1 MNNQRDFWREV
12 QRRMRQRTPLAV
24 LCVVESIGSSPG
36 RAGFKMAVAP
46 GGDLSGSIGGGIMEK
61 KLVEL
66 TLEMLGGRGA
76 GGGAAGSSSRDPA
89 EVYRALAEIYELTS
103 GRMDRE
109 NNFPFL
115 KRQVHQAD
123 LGKDRSGMICS
134 GEQTV
139 AGFLLHGEEA
149 VQLIADILAAF
160 DHREQP
166 HELEFSSSGIRV
178 VPAGTRRTLATDE
191 WCYHEG
197 LHTQPR
203 IAIVG
208 AGHVSLALSRQMDLL
223 GFHVTVFDDRQGLN
237 TWHANTFAQE
247 RRQVDYAEMASHLP
261 SDPELYV
268 VIASVGYRTDD
279 LVLRQVI
286 RNTYKY
292 LGMLG
297 SAEKVRVMFE
307 AMRRD
312 GFSEEV
318 LKRVHAPIGVPVNS
332 RTPEEIAVS
341 IAAEIIGVKNAR
353 PPTT

>member
-1 MNNQRDFWREV
+1 MNNQRDFWMEV
-12 QRRMRQRTPLAV
+12 HKRVESRDPLAV

-36 RAGFKMAVAP
+36 RAGFKMGVP
-46 GGDLSGSIGGGIMEK
+46 YGSGFFGTIGGGIMEK

-66 TLEMLGGRGA
+66 AHTRLAHRLGVTGSSSGA
-76 GGGAAGSSSRDPA
+76 LAAGSSSRDPA
-89 EVYRALAEIYELTS
+89 EVREARDPAEVLDSEGS
-103 GRMDRE
+103 
-109 NNFPFL
+109 FPYL

-139 AGFLLHGEEA
+139 AYFFLHGEEA
-149 VQLIADILAAF
+149 IQLVADILAAF
-160 DHREQP
+160 DDRERPQ
-166 HELEFSSSGIRV
+166 ELEFSSTGIRIV
-178 VPAGTRRTLATDE
+178 AAGERRTLNTDE
-191 WCYHEG
+191 WCYYEA
-197 LHTQPR
+197 LRTQPR

-208 AGHVSLALSRQMDLL
+208 AGHVSLALSRQMDQL

-247 RRQVDYAEMASHLP
+247 RKLVDYAEMAAHLP

-268 VIASVGYRTDD
+268 VLASVGYRTDD
-279 LVLRQVI
+279 LILRQLI
-286 RNTYKY
+286 RNRYNY

-307 AMRRD
+307 GMRKD
-312 GFSEEV
+312 GFTDEE
-318 LKRVHAPIGVPVNS
+318 LARVHAPIGLPIHS

-341 IAAEIIGVKNAR
+341 IAAEIIGVKNR
-353 PPTT
+353 

>member
-1 MNNQRDFWREV
+1 MNNQRDFWLEV
-12 QRRMRQRTPLAV
+12 QKRVRSLDPLAL

-36 RAGFKMAVAP
+36 RAGFKMCLP
-46 GGDLSGSIGGGIMEK
+46 IGSTLFGSIGGGIMEK
-61 KLVEL
+61 KLVDL
-66 TLEMLGGRGA
+66 TADL
-76 GGGAAGSSSRDPA
+76 
-89 EVYRALAEIYELTS
+89 
-103 GRMDRE
+103 MDRE
-109 NNFPFL
+109 NSFPFL

-123 LGKDRSGMICS
+123 IGKDRSGMICS

-139 AGFLLHGEEA
+139 AGFFLYGEKA
-149 VQLIADILAAF
+149 IQLVADIIAAF
-160 DHREQP
+160 DDREQP
-166 HELEFSSSGIRV
+166 RELEFSSNGIRIV
-178 VPAGTRRTLATDE
+178 AAGERRTPAPDE
-191 WCYHEG
+191 WCYCEA
-197 LHTQPR
+197 LRTQPR

-208 AGHVSLALSRQMDLL
+208 AGHVSLALSRQMDQL

-247 RRQVDYAEMASHLP
+247 RLQVDYAEMASHLP

-286 RNTYKY
+286 RNQYRY

-307 AMRRD
+307 AMRKD
-312 GFSEEV
+312 DFSEEE
-318 LKRVHAPIGVPVNS
+318 LARVHAPIGLPIHS

-341 IAAEIIGVKNAR
+341 IAAEIIRAKNSA
-353 PPTT
+353 